1 MKNSLIFSIA
11 TALLFISANTVL
23 FAQKKVKD
31 KVLVNKVYVV
41 ELTET
46 TGKKVGKMVTEE
58 LSFKGDKLNSKT
70 MTSLN
75 HFPAAPYVVVSV
87 DSSATPPEVVFTS
100 EGKNPDGEDIKWE
113 GTVTGDEIDGIA
125 TISKKGK
132 VKKEYAFT
140 GTLKEKKK
148 AKKAE

>member
-1 MKNSLIFSIA
+1 MRNNFIFSMVLTFALISSD
-11 TALLFISANTVL
+11 TAL

-58 LSFKGDKLNSKT
+58 LSFKGEKLNSKT
-70 MTSLN
+70 MTSVN

-87 DSSATPPEVVFTS
+87 DSSATPPESFLLR
-100 EGKNPDGEDIKWE
+100 
-113 GTVTGDEIDGIA
+113 
-125 TISKKGK
+125 K
-132 VKKEYAFT
+132 VKT
-140 GTLKEKKK
+140 PM
-148 AKKAE
+148 AKK